1 MTMSVKTPSAKT
13 PIKQAIK
20 HLHQDIQL
28 STDAIEQLR
37 QLDCEHNSKPA
48 SSQRGFGF
56 RAIAAANIALLG
68 LVAWL
73 LFAYLP
79 GQPENNVNRIVADVV
94 SNHLSHKAMVYDT
107 YSLDEL
113 GNKFSHLGFMLSV
126 SRPVEGVEATL
137 IGARPCLIL
146 NIPAAQLRYQV
157 NEHRWVTVFQT
168 RYQASIYGPIP
179 KLSEKKNPLVTV
191 KGGVKVSLWQDNG
204 LLFAMA
210 QAD

>member
-1 MTMSVKTPSAKT
+1 MTMSAKT

-20 HLHQDIQL
+20 HLHEDIQL
-28 STDAIEQLR
+28 SSKAIQQLR
-37 QLDCEHNSKPA
+37 QLEPEQHESDSVSTHSNL
-48 SSQRGFGF
+48 GF

-73 LFAYLP
+73 LLAYLP

-94 SNHLSHKAMVYDT
+94 SNHLSYKDMVYSS

-113 GNKFSHLGFMLSV
+113 GNKFSHLGFMLSA
-126 SRPVEGVEATL
+126 SRPIEKVDATL

-146 NIPAAQLRYQV
+146 NIPAAQLRYQIS
-157 NEHRWVTVFQT
+157 EHRWVTVFQT
-168 RYQASIYGPIP
+168 RYQPSIYGPVP
-179 KLSEKKNPLVTV
+179 KLSENNRPLVTI

-210 QAD
+210 QAE